1 MGLSFVQSFVASLR
15 NDEGG
20 RTTLSD
26 TKLKIF
32 NAEGIVS
39 ETELETA
46 QDFRAAL
53 ETCFGIVL

>member
-1 MGLSFVQSFVASLR
+1 MQSFVASLR

-32 NAEGIVS
+32 NADGIVS
-39 ETELETA
+39 ETELETE
-46 QDFRAAL
+46 QEFRAAL
-53 ETCFGIVL
+53 ETSFGIVL